1 MKALIKLAR
10 GLIYG
15 LAGLGLLLWL
25 GVVLS
30 RSVTLPDG
38 LAMRAPPRLLED
50 PQLLVDTTYINEAG
64 ERQSDQQIFDAI
76 FALLEQA
83 RELIVLDLFLFNHFA
98 GPEPET
104 TRDITTELT
113 EQLIAARAANPQL
126 QVILITDPINTVYGG
141 QPAPH
146 LDRLREAGVDVVI
159 TNLTALRDSNPSYS
173 GLWRWTARWFGNSEQ
188 GGWLPNALGEG
199 KITLRSYL
207 RLLNFKA
214 NHRKTVVAD
223 NGQGQLQAIVTSANP
238 HSDSSAHSN
247 IALQFAGPATHD
259 LLRSEQAVLDFS
271 SDTVRIPQR
280 WLTPQDAT
288 PAPAATQ
295 PQIEVLTEQAIKREV
310 LSRLAATAAG
320 HAVDLA
326 MFYLADRDII
336 QALIA
341 AQQRGAAVRVLLDPN
356 RDAFGREKQGVPARP
371 VAAELVA
378 GGVDVRWCDTHGEQC
393 HFKVL
398 IVRQPGRVHAVL
410 GSANFTRRNLDNYN
424 LETDVAVHLPADAA
438 LAQSL
443 TGWFNGLWNPPTER
457 EFSVPYAVYADE
469 RNHLRWAYRFMEATG
484 WSSF

>member
-1 MKALIKLAR
+1 MNWFIKLAR

-15 LAGLGLLLWL
+15 LVGLGLLLWL

-38 LAMRAPPRLLED
+38 LAMDAPLRLLED
-50 PQLLVDTTYINEAG
+50 PQLLVDTTYIDEAG

-76 FALLEQA
+76 FAIVEQA
-83 RELIVLDLFLFNHFA
+83 RDLIVLDLFLFNHFT

-113 EQLIAARAANPQL
+113 EHLLAARAAHPQL

-141 QPAPH
+141 QPSTH
-146 LDRLREAGVDVVI
+146 LDRLREAGVDVVL
-159 TNLTALRDSNPSYS
+159 TDLTALRDSNPSYS

-199 KITLRSYL
+199 EITLRSYL

-223 NGQGQLQAIVTSANP
+223 NGQGRLRAIVTSANP

-247 IALQFAGPATHD
+247 IALQFAGPATRD
-259 LLRSEQAVLDFS
+259 LLRSEQAVLAFS
-271 SDTVRIPQR
+271 SETVRIPER
-280 WLTPQDAT
+280 WLKLPGSVPEPTTAD
-288 PAPAATQ
+288 

-310 LSRLAATAAG
+310 LGLLDATTPG
-320 HAVDLA
+320 DAVDLA

-336 QALIA
+336 EALIA
-341 AQQRGAAVRVLLDPN
+341 AQQRGARVRVLLDPN

-398 IVRQPGRVHAVL
+398 IVRQPDRVHAVL
-410 GSANFTRRNLDNYN
+410 GSANFTRRNLDNFN
-424 LETDVAVHLPADAA
+424 LETDVAVHLPAEAA
-438 LAQSL
+438 LAQSI
-443 TGWFNGLWNPPTER
+443 TGWFDGLWNPPAGR
-457 EFSVPYAVYADE
+457 QFSVSYDAYADE
-469 RNHLRWAYRFMEATG
+469 RCRLRWAYRFMEATG